1 MSHDVWETRVQALEA
16 EGLTRSDAQSVA
28 DVEEQKGCLL
38 MSHTK
43 VTSEQIMNYLR
54 ANEDDLADS
63 LGRSISDLPPIF
75 ALHAAAPSLLR
86 ACKDLLW
93 QFNDRITDPQDSEVE
108 TIKLAEHAI
117 TQAEGR

>member
-1 MSHDVWETRVQALEA
+1 
-16 EGLTRSDAQSVA
+16 
-28 DVEEQKGCLL
+28 